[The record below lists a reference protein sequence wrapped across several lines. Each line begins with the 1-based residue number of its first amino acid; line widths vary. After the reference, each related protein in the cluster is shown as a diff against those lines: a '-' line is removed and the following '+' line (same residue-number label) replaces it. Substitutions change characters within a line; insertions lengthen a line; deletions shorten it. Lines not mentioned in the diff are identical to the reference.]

1 VDWIADPTVWVGL
14 ATLVAL
20 EIVLGVD
27 NLIFLAILSDKLPPK
42 ERQRARIIGL
52 SLALLMRLAL
62 LASITWVMSLTAPL
76 FSLWR
81 FTISWR
87 DLILITGGLFL
98 LIKATTEI
106 HERLEV
112 QQEQRHGAKGSA
124 AFWPIVAQI
133 VVLDA
138 VFSLDSVITA
148 VGMVDE
154 LGVMVAAVVIAVLA
168 MLLAAKPLTEFIT
181 KRPSLIIL
189 CLGFLLMI
197 GLVLMVD
204 GLGLHMPKGYVYAA
218 IGFSVLIEILNQ
230 LAARGKRQWTQSLP
244 PRQRVAEAVLRMLG
258 GLPAT
263 APSAPGPQ
271 PLTGEEEQNAFTP
284 EERRM
289 VRGVLALAERPVTA
303 IMTPRPEVAW
313 LDVGEKDLPARL
325 LSSPHREFPVARGS
339 LDQVV
344 GVVRKEDVLA
354 RCLEG
359 GNLELEPLVREPLA
373 VPESASVL
381 QALSFF
387 KSTPVE
393 LALVVDEY
401 GALRGVVTRTDLL
414 EAIAGDLP
422 EAPGE
427 TYVRRLDDGS
437 LAIDGATPAY
447 ELEECFEALPPGKFD
462 TAAGMVLAL
471 LGRLPLAG
479 ERVTWEDW
487 ELEVLEVSDRRVVH
501 LIARKNRGQT
511 KIA

>member
-1 VDWIADPTVWVGL
+1 MEWIADPTVWVGL

-62 LASITWVMSLTAPL
+62 LGSITWVMSLTAPL

-81 FTISWR
+81 FTLSWR
-87 DLILITGGLFL
+87 DLILISGGLFL
-98 LIKATTEI
+98 LINATTEI

-112 QQEQRHGAKGSA
+112 QQEPRHGVTGSA

-154 LGVMVAAVVIAVLA
+154 LYVMMTAVVIAVLA
-168 MLLAAKPLTEFIT
+168 MLVAAKPLTEFIT

-230 LAARGKRQWTQSLP
+230 LATRGQRKWAESLP
-244 PRQRVAEAVLRMLG
+244 PRRRVIHAVLRMLAG
-258 GLPAT
+258 TPVQAPAVAT
-263 APSAPGPQ
+263 AKSVFAPQ
-271 PLTGEEEQNAFTP
+271 EE
-284 EERRM
+284 RM
-289 VRGVLALAERPVTA
+289 VRGVLELAERPVTA
-303 IMTPRPEVAW
+303 IMTPRHEVAW
-313 LDVGEKDLPARL
+313 LDIREKDVRARL
-325 LSSPHREFPVARGS
+325 LASPYREFPVARGS
-339 LDQVV
+339 LDQVI

-359 GNLELEPLVREPLA
+359 GNLELEPLLREPLA
-373 VPESASVL
+373 VPETASVL
-381 QALSFF
+381 QALNFF
-387 KSTPVE
+387 KSTHVE

-401 GALRGVVTRTDLL
+401 GALRGVLTRTDLL
-414 EAIAGDLP
+414 ESIAGDLP
-422 EAPGE
+422 DPADR
-427 TYVRRLDDGS
+427 THVQRLDDGA

-447 ELEECFEALPPGKFD
+447 ELVECFGELPPGEFD
-462 TAAGMVLAL
+462 TAGGMVLAL

-479 ERVTWEDW
+479 ERVGWKDW
-487 ELEVLEVSDRRVVH
+487 ELEIAEVSDRRVARLV
-501 LIARKNRGQT
+501 ARKNRGQT
-511 KIA
+511 PIS